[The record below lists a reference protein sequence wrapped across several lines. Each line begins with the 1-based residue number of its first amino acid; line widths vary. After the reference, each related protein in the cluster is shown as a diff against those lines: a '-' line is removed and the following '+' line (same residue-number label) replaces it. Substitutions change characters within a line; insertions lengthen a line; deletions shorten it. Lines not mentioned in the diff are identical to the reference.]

1 LEPALLTEREPM
13 TSIAIRKNVFISF
26 LVTGFFLLAMAG
38 TLPAQEV
45 VLVLD
50 PAQTRIDFS
59 LGDILHTVHGT
70 FEVKQGI
77 IHVNPA
83 TGAASGLVVVDATSG
98 ESGNGTRDRKMHKE
112 ILESQKSPE
121 ITITPVR
128 IQGQLALQ
136 GASQVEMKGLFKIHG
151 TEHEITMKVA
161 VQIEADS
168 LTAATHFV
176 VPYVQWGMKNP
187 STFILRVSDKV
198 EIDIHAAGRLEHP

>member
-1 LEPALLTEREPM
+1 M
-13 TSIAIRKNVFISF
+13 TSISTRQHSLSSV
-26 LVTGFFLLAMAG
+26 LVTGFFVLAMAG
-38 TLPAQEV
+38 TLLAQES

-50 PAQTRIDFS
+50 PAQTRVDFA

-70 FEVKQGI
+70 FKVKQGI

-83 TGAASGLVVVDATSG
+83 TGAAAGLVVVDATSG
-98 ESGNGTRDRKMHKE
+98 ESGNGARDRKMHKE
-112 ILESQKSPE
+112 ILESLKYPE

-128 IQGQLALQ
+128 ILGQLSPR
-136 GASQVEMKGLFKIHG
+136 GASQVELKGLFKIHG

-161 VQIEADS
+161 VQIEADT

-187 STFILRVSDKV
+187 STFLLRVSDKV
-198 EIDIHAAGRLEHP
+198 EIDIHATGRIQVEAPDRSN

>member
-1 LEPALLTEREPM
+1 M
-13 TSIAIRKNVFISF
+13 TSISTRQHSLSSV
-26 LVTGFFLLAMAG
+26 LVTGFFVLAMAG
-38 TLPAQEV
+38 TLPAQES

-50 PAQTRIDFS
+50 PAQTRVDFA

-70 FEVKQGI
+70 FKVKQGI

-83 TGAASGLVVVDATSG
+83 TGAAAGLVVVDATSG

-112 ILESQKSPE
+112 ILESLKYPE

-128 IQGQLALQ
+128 ILGQLSPR
-136 GASQVEMKGLFKIHG
+136 GASQVELKGLFKIHG

-161 VQIEADS
+161 VQIEADT

-198 EIDIHAAGRLEHP
+198 EIDIHATGRIQVEAPDRSN

>member
-1 LEPALLTEREPM
+1 M
-13 TSIAIRKNVFISF
+13 TSISTRQHSLSSV
-26 LVTGFFLLAMAG
+26 LVTGFFVLAMAG
-38 TLPAQEV
+38 TLLAQES

-50 PAQTRIDFS
+50 PAQTRVDFA

-70 FEVKQGI
+70 FKVKQGI

-83 TGAASGLVVVDATSG
+83 TGAAAGLVVVDATSG
-98 ESGNGTRDRKMHKE
+98 ESGNGARDRKMHKE
-112 ILESQKSPE
+112 ILESLKYPE

-128 IQGQLALQ
+128 ILGQLSPR
-136 GASQVEMKGLFKIHG
+136 GASQVELKGLFKIHG

-161 VQIEADS
+161 VQIEADT

-198 EIDIHAAGRLEHP
+198 EIDIHATGRIQVEAPDRSN